1 MNEKQI
7 NTASKY
13 LSLLLR
19 HQPEKIGLQLDEN
32 GWASV
37 EELLLKWDGPVI
49 LDYTSLEHIVSTN
62 NKKRFSFDESG
73 QKIRASQGHSIG
85 IDLQLEPQSPP
96 DVLYHGTVE
105 KYLAS
110 IRSQGLLKMD
120 RQHVHLSMDEG
131 TATAVAQRRGKPVL
145 LQIRSGD
152 MQASGYSFFLSAN
165 SVWLTEHV
173 PVDYIQFPS

>member
-7 NTASKY
+7 NSASKY

-19 HQPEKIGLQLDEN
+19 HHPEKIGLQLDEN

-37 EELLLKWDGPVI
+37 EALLLKWDGPVI

-85 IDLQLEPQSPP
+85 VDLQLEPQSPP
-96 DVLYHGTVE
+96 DFLYHGTVE
-105 KYLAS
+105 IYLAS
-110 IRSQGLLKMD
+110 IRLQGLLKMD
-120 RQHVHLSMDEG
+120 RQHVHLSVDES
-131 TATAVAQRRGKPVL
+131 TATLVAQRRGKPML
-145 LQIRSGD
+145 LRIRSGD
-152 MQASGYSFFLSAN
+152 MQAAGYSFFLSAN
-165 SVWLTEHV
+165 AVWLTEQV

>member
-7 NTASKY
+7 NSASKY

-19 HQPEKIGLQLDEN
+19 HHPEKIELELDEN
-32 GWASV
+32 GWVSV
-37 EELLLKWDGPVI
+37 EQLLQKWDGPI
-49 LDYTSLEHIVSTN
+49 PLERSLLQDIVSTN
-62 NKKRFSFDESG
+62 NKKRFSFDETG
-73 QKIRASQGHSIG
+73 EKIRASQGHSVG

-96 DVLYHGTVE
+96 DILYHGTVE

-131 TATAVAQRRGKPVL
+131 TATVVAQRRGKPVL
-145 LQIRSGD
+145 LRIRSGD
-152 MQASGYSFFLSAN
+152 MQAAGYSFFLSAN
-165 SVWLTEHV
+165 SVWLTEHI
-173 PVDYIQFPS
+173 PVKYIQFPS